1 MYSGY
6 TITVADVSFVLLSD
20 MNAEFEGYEK
30 QLGSLSSR
38 IDELNEDMTT
48 YLAAIQKKANDYRT
62 CTT

>member
-1 MYSGY
+1 
-6 TITVADVSFVLLSD
+6 

-30 QLGSLSSR
+30 QLVNLASR
-38 IDELNEDMTT
+38 IDTLNENMTV